1 MDDLQFRRAIYA
13 DPNCKDEAVK
23 QAAADDPAKQEFWN
37 ELKQLD
43 LALVKASN
51 VDVPEGLAN
60 KLILKQ
66 SMQRHVVDK
75 RKTRVHLALAASIAF
90 VFGVS
95 FTVWQQQRVID
106 LSEHALAHVYHE
118 YDGFALKSEGNVGL
132 GKVNAQL
139 ASIGTQITDKIS
151 RVYFANFCT
160 FEGVKSYHMV
170 MQGENGKVS
179 VFVLPRN
186 AKHSSVAEFSDGKMH
201 GETLEFDNT
210 RLIMVG
216 EQGQSFDELKSKIS
230 ERMQFSA

>member
-13 DPNCKDEAVK
+13 DPNCEDEAVK
-23 QAAADDPAKQEFWN
+23 KAADEDPAKQEFWN
-37 ELKQLD
+37 ELKKLD
-43 LALVKASN
+43 GSIQKASK
-51 VDVPEGLAN
+51 VEIPEGLAN
-60 KLILKQ
+60 KLILRQ
-66 SMQRHVVDK
+66 SMQRHAVDK
-75 RKTRVHLALAASIAF
+75 RKTRVHLALAASVAF

-95 FTVWQQQRVID
+95 FTMWQQQRVID

-118 YDGFALKSEGNVGL
+118 YDGFALKSDGNVGL

-139 ASIGTQITDKIS
+139 ASIGTQISDNIS
-151 RVYFANFCT
+151 RIYFANFCT

-179 VFVLPRN
+179 VFVLPRSE
-186 AKHSSVAEFSDGKMH
+186 KHLPVSEFSDGKMH
-201 GETLEFDNT
+201 GETLEFDDT

-230 ERMQFSA
+230 KRMQFSA